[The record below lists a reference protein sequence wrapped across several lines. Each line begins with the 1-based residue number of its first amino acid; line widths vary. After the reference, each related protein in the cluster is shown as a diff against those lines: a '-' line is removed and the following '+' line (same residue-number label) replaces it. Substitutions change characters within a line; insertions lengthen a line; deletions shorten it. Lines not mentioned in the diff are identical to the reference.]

1 MGRKLIPVTRHHLI
15 EPARGTIERNPNSNR
30 ATVDHPLRTH
40 QGSTL
45 GMCRSA
51 AGRMFDPD
59 RVPATVSL
67 YSATADHQ
75 GPFKGH
81 PATTVLPHTREF
93 CRCTVQR
100 NERP

>member
-1 MGRKLIPVTRHHLI
+1 
-15 EPARGTIERNPNSNR
+15 
-30 ATVDHPLRTH
+30 
-40 QGSTL
+40 
-45 GMCRSA
+45 
-51 AGRMFDPD
+51 MFDPD